1 MSWRQPQP
9 AWRMDETLR
18 LNIDEQRRKRRYAA
32 VEGLAAAACTTSR
45 SRAGVA
51 SMLMTREVMLSDN
64 SRMIPS
70 PGCDPLCGRA
80 SEMQAGALVISHE
93 IGLGLARLDK
103 ELAALG
109 PRAFI
114 IRTSVA
120 TARKDSH

>member
-1 MSWRQPQP
+1 
-9 AWRMDETLR
+9 MDKTLR
-18 LNIDEQRRKRRYAA
+18 LNIDEQRRKKRYAA
-32 VEGLAAAACTTSR
+32 EEGLAAAACTTSR

-109 PRAFI
+109 PRTFI

-120 TARKDSH
+120 TAWKDSH

>member
-9 AWRMDETLR
+9 AWRMDKTLR

-32 VEGLAAAACTTSR
+32 EEGLAAAACTSR

-93 IGLGLARLDK
+93 IRLGLARLDK